1 LVVVSDTSSS
11 QPLIPIPRRWAF
23 AELSRSAQMFL
34 LGAESTALVLT
45 ISLTWRESLHT
56 KDAVRLLLLAGLA
69 LGYAEA
75 TARIERVRRFMG
87 SNRIWA
93 NHTSVWAV
101 AAALVLPLGWAAALV
116 ALVYAHLLLIG
127 RREHTI
133 RPHRVFFTGATMI
146 LATIAAGAVA
156 DRSAVPSAMGG
167 TLAAAG
173 SVAGAAVVFALVNL
187 AVVLTGIGLATR
199 PARLSTLLPDRDTF
213 GFEVSTILLGV
224 ITADFLVHSIWLTPL
239 VVAVVAAV
247 HRGSMVKQLRLAAA
261 TDAKTGLLNVATW
274 RERAGQ
280 ILSAASRNGGSVAL
294 AIIDLD
300 HFKLVNDTYGHLA
313 GDEVLLEVA
322 KTLRR
327 EMREHDTLGRFGGEE
342 FVVLLSGVE
351 PAAAR
356 IVADRLC
363 SRIAELTIDGGA
375 QVSAS
380 IGLAYTAF
388 GGAVRLDDL
397 LQAADHALYGAK
409 AAGRNR
415 VHSTVV
421 SPSGAVAEVDR

>member
-11 QPLIPIPRRWAF
+11 QPNTPIARRWAF
-23 AELSRSAQMFL
+23 WGLRPSAKSFLIGAEL
-34 LGAESTALVLT
+34 TALVLT
-45 ISLTWRESLHT
+45 AALTCRESAT
-56 KDAVRLLLLAGLA
+56 GTDVARFALLAGLA

-101 AAALVLPLGWAAALV
+101 AGALVLPPGWAALLV

-133 RPHRVFFTGATMI
+133 RPHRVLFTAATMV
-146 LATIAAGAVA
+146 LATIAAAAVA
-156 DRSAVPSAMGG
+156 DRGG
-167 TLAAAG
+167 TPSPMGDTLSGAASVLAAA
-173 SVAGAAVVFALVNL
+173 VIFALVNL

-224 ITADFLVHSIWLTPL
+224 ITADFVVHSIWLTPL

-380 IGLAYTAF
+380 IGLAYSAL
-388 GGAVRLDDL
+388 GGTVRLDDL

-421 SPSGAVAEVDR
+421 SPSGAVVELDR